1 MSDLNKDVTPNRG
14 VEFMLSGG
22 KRKKPKLF
30 NIIFE
35 KLICILKREITI
47 YFEFSIQSRKVN

>member
-1 MSDLNKDVTPNRG
+1 MSNLNKDVTPNRG
-14 VEFMLSGG
+14 VELMLSGG

>member
-1 MSDLNKDVTPNRG
+1 MSNLNKDVTPNRG
-14 VEFMLSGG
+14 VELMLSGG
-22 KRKKPKLF
+22 KTKKPKLF

>member
-1 MSDLNKDVTPNRG
+1 MSNLNKDITPNRG
-14 VEFMLSGG
+14 VELMLTGG
-22 KRKKPKLF
+22 KTKKPKLF

>member
-1 MSDLNKDVTPNRG
+1 MSNLNKDVTPNRG
-14 VEFMLSGG
+14 VELMLSGG

-30 NIIFE
+30 HIIFE

-47 YFEFSIQSRKVN
+47 YFEFSIQPRKVN

>member
-35 KLICILKREITI
+35 KLICIHKREITI
-47 YFEFSIQSRKVN
+47 YFEFSIQLRKVN

>member
-1 MSDLNKDVTPNRG
+1 MLDINKDITPNRG
-14 VEFMLSGG
+14 VELMLSGG